1 MELTFREFVL
11 ALIFHNVPIF
21 MLLVGLL
28 IIFLSNKN
36 ALDKRQNKTLITV
49 AVALVG
55 LTIID
60 ALEIYFSCPL
70 FTTKNIG
77 RTIFS
82 MLGYGLRPLLILAI
96 TNLTITDWK
105 TKLIIWTPSIFMFFI
120 SIISIWT
127 GWICYFD
134 AENIYHE
141 GSLHFLVI
149 VISLINIG
157 ILVWSLFPLFKRK
170 RYEEVI
176 FVIFL
181 TLCIVV
187 GTIFDLYMENGF
199 FFKLADL
206 GGCIGLSFL
215 YIYLHLVTSRRD
227 QLTQLYNRQSFY
239 NDISKSEKAITAII
253 SIDMNGLKT
262 LNDTYGHASGDLA
275 LKTIGEKFDLVSTKN
290 ATPYRIGGDEFV
302 FLCLKMK
309 EFEVEDLIAKLQEE
323 LKKTPYFCAIGY
335 SMVKKKTIEDTIK
348 KADAKMYEQ
357 KRKFKLEKKH
367 LEKMNAEGTK

>member
-28 IIFLSNKN
+28 IVFLSHKN
-36 ALDKRQNKTLITV
+36 ALDNKQNKTLIPV

-77 RTIFS
+77 RTVFS

-134 AENIYHE
+134 AENVYHE

-170 RYEEVI
+170 RYEEII

-239 NDISKSEKAITAII
+239 NDISKSEKVITAII

-275 LKTIGEKFDLVSTKN
+275 LKTISEKFDLVSTKN

-309 EFEVEDLIAKLQEE
+309 EFEVEDLITKIQEE
-323 LKKTPYFCAIGY
+323 LNKTAYFCAIGY

-348 KADAKMYEQ
+348 KADAKMYEK
-357 KRKFKLEKKH
+357 KRKFKLEKKQ

>member
-11 ALIFHNVPIF
+11 ALIFHNVPTF

-28 IIFLSNKN
+28 IVFLSHKN
-36 ALDKRQNKTLITV
+36 ALDNKQNKTLITV

-134 AENIYHE
+134 AENVYHE

-239 NDISKSEKAITAII
+239 NDISKSEKVITAII

-275 LKTIGEKFDLVSTKN
+275 LKTISEKFDLVSTKN

-309 EFEVEDLIAKLQEE
+309 EFEVEDLIAKIQEE
-323 LKKTPYFCAIGY
+323 LNKTAYFCAIGY

-348 KADAKMYEQ
+348 KADAKMYEK
-357 KRKFKLEKKH
+357 KRKFKLEKKQ

>member
-134 AENIYHE
+134 AENVYHE

-275 LKTIGEKFDLVSTKN
+275 LKTISEKFDLVSTKN

-309 EFEVEDLIAKLQEE
+309 EFEVEDLIAKIQEE
-323 LKKTPYFCAIGY
+323 LNKTAYFCAIGY
-335 SMVKKKTIEDTIK
+335 SMVKKKTIEDTII
-348 KADAKMYEQ
+348 KADAKMYEK
-357 KRKFKLEKKH
+357 KRKFKLEKKQ